1 MSVRARICLI
11 AVGLILLHLSC
22 ARLQEELPTG
32 EGDIVLEELPHTDS
46 IPLSW
51 GKLISVSSALNIPNW
66 VQLWFQDEEG
76 NVRMVPYSVREN
88 RLATQARLIRRR

>member
-1 MSVRARICLI
+1 MSVRAMICLI

-22 ARLQEELPTG
+22 VRLQEEQPPG

-76 NVRMVPYSVREN
+76 NIRMVPYSVSEN